1 MYSPEESGNVLLSE
15 KLKSSLGKPVI
26 LTVYNMITQEKREVE
41 VIPRANSEQI
51 LKADDLSSKD
61 LIGVDLRFEKY
72 DDVHEMVYLIDS
84 VQVSSPA
91 FHASLGIDPLGDLGK
106 DYIIG
111 SSTKSR
117 FETTLELSEFL
128 YKNDK
133 LSCSLN
139 VFNTKQQVVREV

>member
-91 FHASLGIDPLGDLGK
+91 
-106 DYIIG
+106 YIYTYLHSMLALALIHWV
-111 SSTKSR
+111 TWER
-117 FETTLELSEFL
+117 TTL
-128 YKNDK
+128 
-133 LSCSLN
+133 
-139 VFNTKQQVVREV
+139 